1 MTYHTKMLVSFP
13 RTGATVL
20 ADVATDE
27 AAKLRGLHG
36 RTSLGPNEG
45 MLFRFSPQRP
55 PIAMT
60 MEKMLIPL
68 DFIFIGADMA
78 EGLAIAHIAHR
89 VRAGRSAPVLGPAV
103 PWVLEVPF
111 GFARRHRLV
120 CGDEAQFWTG
130 G

>member
-27 AAKLRGLHG
+27 AAKVRGLHG

-45 MLFRFSPQRP
+45 MLFRFEPQRP

-68 DFIFIGADMA
+68 DFIFIAAD
-78 EGLAIAHIAHR
+78 GKIAHIAHR
-89 VRAGRSAPVLGPAV
+89 VRAGRPGPVLGPAV
-103 PWVLEVPF
+103 PWVLEAPF

-120 CGDEAQFWTG
+120 CGDEVQLRTG